1 MYIIFNI
8 YTRYIN
14 YSINLKYK
22 YLFKRERENSK
33 WENNDAETLEIE

>member
-22 YLFKRERENSK
+22 YLFTRERERERTVNERIMMQK
-33 WENNDAETLEIE
+33 H